1 MENKIKKTTENL
13 KNLLNNMVLL
23 KWVRKYSADNLLD
36 DNTLADKFSVKCNE
50 NSISVGDKTLTKLL
64 VTQARFNGKEFT
76 RYNIK
81 QLKDALDL
89 VGDSGELIISAD
101 NNNEMFIQVKDTIVV
116 VSPLPKTDT
125 TKKE

>member
-1 MENKIKKTTENL
+1 MESKLKESL

-23 KWVRKYSADNLLD
+23 KWVKKYSADNLLD
-36 DNTLADKFSVKCNE
+36 DNSLATKFGVKVNE
-50 NSISVGDKTLTKLL
+50 DSISVGDDTLTKLL
-64 VTQARFNGKEFT
+64 VTQARFSGKEFT

-81 QLKDALDL
+81 QLKDALEI
-89 VGDSGELIISAD
+89 VGAEGELIISAD

-125 TKKE
+125 ETK

>member
-1 MENKIKKTTENL
+1 MENKLKESL

-23 KWVRKYSADNLLD
+23 KWVKKYSADNLLD
-36 DNTLADKFSVKCNE
+36 DNSLATKFGVKVNE
-50 NSISVGDKTLTKLL
+50 DSISVGDDTLTKLL
-64 VTQARFNGKEFT
+64 VTQARFSGKEFT

-81 QLKDALDL
+81 QLKDALEI
-89 VGDSGELIISAD
+89 VGAEGELIISAD

-125 TKKE
+125 ETN